1 MQHLSLRQLNKEYLQ
16 HLTELSKFI
25 FRDGAL
31 GSVFT
36 GNKFFIKDIHGNFV
50 ATLIVSYNTNLLLQ
64 LSNVRKGG
72 GVNLWV

>member
-1 MQHLSLRQLNKEYLQ
+1 MQHLSLRQLNKEYHQ

-36 GNKFFIKDIHGNFV
+36 GNKFFIHGNFV
-50 ATLIVSYNTNLLLQ
+50 ATLIVS
-64 LSNVRKGG
+64 
-72 GVNLWV
+72 